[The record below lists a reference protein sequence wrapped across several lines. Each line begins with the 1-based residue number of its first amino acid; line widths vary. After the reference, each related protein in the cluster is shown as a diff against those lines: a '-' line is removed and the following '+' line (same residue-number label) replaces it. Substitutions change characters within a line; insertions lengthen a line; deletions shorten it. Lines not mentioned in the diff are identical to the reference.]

1 MKKVIIVLIV
11 IISIATVFSGCY
23 YDKADL
29 VYPKTSCDTTNM
41 TYTTSIRSIIST
53 NCNVCH
59 GGTAA
64 GAQGIKLDSY
74 SALKG
79 QGSTGELM
87 RRLTTTDPIKMMPQ
101 GGPRLSDCDIA
112 KINWWVNHGSPQ

>member
-1 MKKVIIVLIV
+1 
-11 IISIATVFSGCY
+11 
-23 YDKADL
+23 
-29 VYPKTSCDTTNM
+29 
-41 TYTTSIRSIIST
+41 
-53 NCNVCH
+53 
-59 GGTAA
+59 
-64 GAQGIKLDSY
+64 LDSY

-112 KINWWVNHGSPQ
+112 KINWWVNHGTPQ